1 MEEATVAGVTAVV
14 EIIQDQPVAA
24 PHHQGLMAVPQYVQV
39 PGQQGQ
45 APAEATAAAVPLV
58 HRVPVQRGQA
68 VQCVKNRT
76 Q

>member
-14 EIIQDQPVAA
+14 EVIQDQPVAA

-45 APAEATAAAVPLV
+45 APAEATAVALLV
-58 HRVPVQRGQA
+58 HHEQAQCDQVVQYGKDRA
-68 VQCVKNRT
+68 R
-76 Q
+76 